1 MESLLVKIPKDSLMR
16 EADRISRHKQKTS
29 HTWKMVFYK
38 SRPLLLTTDL
48 TRVKERP
55 VLVLASGCMQLLKG
69 VSLWLHKDMGSGMAP
84 LPASLGRQEDEVSGK
99 CFLGILSVPGHL
111 AQC

>member
-1 MESLLVKIPKDSLMR
+1 MESLLVKIPEDSLVR

-38 SRPLLLTTDL
+38 SRPLLLTADL

-69 VSLWLHKDMGSGMAP
+69 SASGFTKTWAQVWP
-84 LPASLGRQEDEVSGK
+84 RCLLVWEGRK
-99 CFLGILSVPGHL
+99 TK
-111 AQC
+111 